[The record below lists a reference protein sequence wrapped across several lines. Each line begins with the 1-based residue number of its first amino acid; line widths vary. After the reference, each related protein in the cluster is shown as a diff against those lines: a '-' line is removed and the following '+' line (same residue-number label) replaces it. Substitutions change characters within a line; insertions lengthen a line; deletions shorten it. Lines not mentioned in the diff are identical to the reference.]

1 MKNDYDFYN
10 NVAETNTNERKA
22 NERKANERK
31 ANDRNKPF
39 KPESKPQTTAKMNCT
54 INTSTKTAYHIFTNV
69 VFTAV
74 VDIMKYHEYHL
85 FIKYGDKVYMD
96 VRGVGEVVI
105 SFDEL
110 QKNEQWKQ
118 CKQYYDLSLLLTK
131 DKHSVV
137 YDSIYSSKNTNH
149 PNAYS
154 DVRFWSIH
162 TSFIDAET
170 KAITEGYAC
179 HYKINPYDLVDME
192 YTSQKNVAL
201 FQQDYAKAYVFFKE
215 LDTYNSLA
223 KQLV

>member
-1 MKNDYDFYN
+1 MNGVINKDGCYYYHNVKNAEFSGVFAEDYHF
-10 NVAETNTNERKA
+10 
-22 NERKANERK
+22 
-31 ANDRNKPF
+31 
-39 KPESKPQTTAKMNCT
+39 
-54 INTSTKTAYHIFTNV
+54 
-69 VFTAV
+69 
-74 VDIMKYHEYHL
+74 
-85 FIKYGDKVYMD
+85 FIKYEDKVYME
-96 VRGVGEVVI
+96 VKGVGEVVI

-110 QKNEQWKQ
+110 QKNKQWKQ

-192 YTSQKNVAL
+192 YTSQKNIEL

-223 KQLV
+223 KQLA

>member
-1 MKNDYDFYN
+1 MKII
-10 NVAETNTNERKA
+10 ARLNTNE
-22 NERKANERK
+22 
-31 ANDRNKPF
+31 
-39 KPESKPQTTAKMNCT
+39 QTMDGI
-54 INTSTKTAYHIFTNV
+54 INTSGNYAYHRFTNV
-69 VFTAV
+69 EFTGVFAMDANVYANGTIG
-74 VDIMKYHEYHL
+74 DYHL
-85 FIKYGDKVYMD
+85 FIKYEDKVYME
-96 VRGVGEVVI
+96 VKGVGEVVI

-223 KQLV
+223 KQLA